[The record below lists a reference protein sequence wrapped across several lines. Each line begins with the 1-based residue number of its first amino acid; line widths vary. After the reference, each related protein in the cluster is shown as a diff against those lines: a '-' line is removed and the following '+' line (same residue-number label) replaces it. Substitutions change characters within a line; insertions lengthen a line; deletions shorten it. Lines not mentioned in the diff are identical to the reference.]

1 MRARLDRDGKL
12 KLLEGYMR
20 NKAQDKLN
28 QQGRDEKNL
37 GTVPE
42 LVRET
47 NRMSW
52 AVDGG
57 IER

>member
-1 MRARLDRDGKL
+1 MDHRIGMRARLDRDGKL

-37 GTVPE
+37 GTVPK
-42 LVRET
+42 LVT
-47 NRMSW
+47 QIS
-52 AVDGG
+52 
-57 IER
+57 